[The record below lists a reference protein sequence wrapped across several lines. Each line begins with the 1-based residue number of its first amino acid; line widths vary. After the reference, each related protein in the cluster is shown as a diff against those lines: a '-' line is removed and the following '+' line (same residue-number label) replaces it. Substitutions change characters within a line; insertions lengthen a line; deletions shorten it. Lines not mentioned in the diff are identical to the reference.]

1 MAYAHKTS
9 YSREALEM
17 AVTAVRRQTL
27 TVRKAA
33 QEYGV
38 PRSSLHDKVRGKHE
52 RGSGRD
58 RDLSDE
64 DEVALANYIRFMA
77 NQGLPATRE
86 IVGQKVTQMLQ
97 ATGIIFT

>member
-1 MAYAHKTS
+1 
-9 YSREALEM
+9 M
-17 AVTAVRRQTL
+17 AVTAVRHQTL

-52 RGSGRD
+52 KGSARD

-64 DEVALANYIRFMA
+64 DEVALAN
-77 NQGLPATRE
+77 
-86 IVGQKVTQMLQ
+86 
-97 ATGIIFT
+97 